1 MIIDNMQKY
10 DLSLLKD
17 AVVFNTVEVIPNDEK
32 SLEIELNRLIEESEK
47 SEQPIRH
54 YIGFEISGQIHIGTG
69 IMSALKIKKL
79 QDAGVKCSLW
89 LADYHT
95 WLNNKLDGNIETIRK
110 VARDYFGPVML
121 KCCEVVGCNI
131 DDIDLLFAE
140 DIYKT
145 ERNGNTF
152 WTYDMMISKNL
163 TLSRVLKSIS
173 VTGKDAGSDVD
184 FGTLR
189 YAPLQVADAFFM
201 QAHIV
206 QAGMDQRKCHVLMR
220 EVAPKLDDNFAL
232 KMGDITVKPIAVHH
246 ALLLGLEKPHIVT
259 AQTGSKETIITL
271 DQPLG
276 QHFTKEINA
285 IELGK
290 EDNREVVIFEASKM
304 SKSKPNSC
312 IFVHDSS
319 EEIARKLKKAYC
331 PMPQE
336 VQSNEEKM
344 NEQKLN
350 PFLDWSKKMIYPA
363 GKVIEIKRKL
373 EWGGDLFYNTYEE
386 LEQDYLSGKLH
397 PMDLKN
403 GVADCLVLW
412 FAPIREF
419 VAKNP
424 EGYKFLIGLN
434 N

>member
-1 MIIDNMQKY
+1 MPKY
-10 DLSLLKD
+10 DLTLLKE
-17 AVVFNTVEVIPNDEK
+17 AIAFNTVEVLPNDEK
-32 SLEIELNRLIEESEK
+32 ALEIELIRLIAESEK
-47 SEQPIRH
+47 SGQDIRH

-79 QDAGVKCSLW
+79 QEAGVKCSLW

-110 VARDYFGPVML
+110 VAREYFGPVML

-131 DDIDLLFAE
+131 DEIDLLFAE
-140 DIYKT
+140 DVYKI
-145 ERNGNTF
+145 ERNGDTF
-152 WTYDMMISKNL
+152 WTYDMMVAKNL

-201 QAHIV
+201 QTHIV
-206 QAGMDQRKCHVLMR
+206 HAGMDQRKCHVLMR
-220 EVAPKLDDNFAL
+220 EVAPKLDNTFAL
-232 KMGDITVKPIAVHH
+232 KIGNMSVKPIAVHH
-246 ALLLGLEKPHIVT
+246 ALLLGLDKPVLLE
-259 AQTGSKETIITL
+259 ET
-271 DQPLG
+271 
-276 QHFTKEINA
+276 N
-285 IELGK
+285 
-290 EDNREVVIFEASKM
+290 IFEASKM

-312 IFVHDSS
+312 IFVHDSG
-319 EEIARKLKKAYC
+319 EEMARKLKKAYC

-336 VQSNEEKM
+336 GQSEAEIVK
-344 NEQKLN
+344 EQELN

-363 GKVIEIKRKL
+363 GKVIAIKRKP
-373 EWGGDLFYNTYEE
+373 EWGGDLLYNTYEE
-386 LEQDYLSGKLH
+386 LEADYLNGKLH

-403 GVADCLVLW
+403 GVGNCLTDW
-412 FAPIREF
+412 FVPIRDF

-424 EGYKFLIGLN
+424 SGYDFLMIIGK
-434 N
+434 